1 MSLGE
6 GPRSTQNSLS
16 MVTEHQL
23 CRIGLL
29 ALAVWEEPPVSTN
42 LLRSLR
48 LLSRTITRG
57 HRRRPSTMTR
67 VETARIGRLLA
78 ERHVEEAEPDQRC
91 CLLNYAEAPFEGD
104 WTLRS
109 SLMRL
114 AQPHPARVGQVLELT
129 RRLDGPLHHVRRDLE
144 RHVVLADR
152 ALTPG
157 NIEGPLVEAY
167 ADIRAADLARLVD
180 AGCDAAGLISG
191 YEELT
196 ELTNEERIAVPLLAI
211 AVSAERLASTLSAW
225 ALVGPA
231 DPPVDAVD
239 QFVATVAEALD
250 ELGVPE
256 ETGPPP
262 GMRRSG
268 RG

>member
-1 MSLGE
+1 MSLRE

-16 MVTEHQL
+16 MVIEHQL
-23 CRIGLL
+23 CRMGLL
-29 ALAVWEEPPVSTN
+29 ALAAWEEPPVSTK
-42 LLRSLR
+42 LLRSLSVPLKENR
-48 LLSRTITRG
+48 RG
-57 HRRRPSTMTR
+57 GRRRPPTMTG

-78 ERHVEEAEPDQRC
+78 DRHVEEAEPDQRR
-91 CLLNYAEAPFEGD
+91 CLLNYAEAPYEGD

-114 AQPHPARVGQVLELT
+114 AQPHPVRVGQVLELT
-129 RRLDGPLHHVRRDLE
+129 RRLDGPLHHVRRELE

-152 ALTPG
+152 ALTPAG
-157 NIEGPLVEAY
+157 IEGEPLDPYPDV
-167 ADIRAADLARLVD
+167 RTADLARLVD
-180 AGCDAAGLISG
+180 AGCESAELISG
-191 YEELT
+191 YEERAK
-196 ELTNEERIAVPLLAI
+196 LTNEERVAVPLLAV
-211 AVSAERLASTLSAW
+211 AVSAERLAATLSAW

-239 QFVATVAEALD
+239 AFVATVAVTLD
-250 ELGVPE
+250 DLGVPE